1 MECKYF
7 KYFKSKLIFGKYSI
21 KHLIAKGSFGEVY
34 FGTNKINGKNYALK
48 VEETDK
54 NNSLLKDEC
63 YTLLNL
69 RGPGIPSVI
78 SFGVRGKFSIL
89 VENLLGE
96 SIRNIWIDKDKKF
109 NLNDTC
115 IFAIQAISIL
125 EHVHS
130 NNYLHRDI
138 QPSNFL
144 VGKPDN
150 YRLYLIDFG
159 NAKKYKS
166 SRTGKHVKIL
176 TNRGISGSLVFL
188 SLNSMKGIEQ
198 TRRDELI
205 SLGLVIINLYIG
217 SLPWTKTKYKNLKQG
232 FDKIIEAKAKISIEN
247 ICKGMPQEMISYMKY
262 VKNLKNEECPDYEY
276 LRKLFFNVLKK
287 IGVKEQLFSWADK
300 IKSPKKIISKKRFKS
315 FAFLSDN
322 LIKQNFN
329 KSSDLNKDSNINEK
343 KKINNKNITDIIQ
356 MTDIISKSVVENN
369 TSNIPID
376 SKNKNNNI
384 KIIVNNEPETRI
396 IKKNNNQVS
405 KNLVKSKKKPC
416 LVDNNEDQKNIF
428 LSTFKNNNNDKKIY
442 RFISEKNLD
451 NYVDELYNKDKSK
464 NEFKTNINI
473 PKKEENSITNN
484 KIKNIINI
492 KNINKNINNNNKFRY
507 IRIFNNNKTQILNNN
522 KKNKINH
529 LLKNTSN
536 NYSYFK
542 NSTFSP
548 TCYRPFFSN
557 KFSNPDSNL
566 SGLTRNLNQF
576 KTIKLEKDINYQFK
590 FTTLQ
595 KPINYTSRGKDL
607 EKDNTYHKE
616 INYHSK
622 FYSQT
627 EFKYY

>member
-48 VEETDK
+48 IEETIK

-78 SFGVRGKFSIL
+78 SFGVSGKFSIL

-176 TNRGISGSLVFL
+176 KNRGISGSLVFL

-276 LRKLFFNVLKK
+276 LRKLFVNVLKK

-300 IKSPKKIISKKRFKS
+300 IKSPKKIITKKRFKS
-315 FAFLSDN
+315 FAFLSNN

-343 KKINNKNITDIIQ
+343 KKINNRNITDIIQ

-369 TSNIPID
+369 TNNIPID

-384 KIIVNNEPETRI
+384 KKIVNNEPETRI

-405 KNLVKSKKKPC
+405 KNLVKSKKKPY
-416 LVDNNEDQKNIF
+416 LVDNNKDEKNIF
-428 LSTFKNNNNDKKIY
+428 LSSFPNNNNDKKKY
-442 RFISEKNLD
+442 RFISEINLD
-451 NYVDELYNKDKSK
+451 NYVDELYNKDKTK
-464 NEFKTNINI
+464 NEFNI

-484 KIKNIINI
+484 KIKNIVNI
-492 KNINKNINNNNKFRY
+492 KNININKNINNYNKFRY
-507 IRIFNNNKTQILNNN
+507 IRIFTNNKTQILNNN
-522 KKNKINH
+522 KKNKINY

-536 NYSYFK
+536 NHSDPKNFK

-566 SGLTRNLNQF
+566 SGLKRNLNQF
-576 KTIKLEKDINYQFK
+576 KTIKLEKDINYH
-590 FTTLQ
+590 
-595 KPINYTSRGKDL
+595 SR
-607 EKDNTYHKE
+607 
-616 INYHSK
+616 